1 MNLTTQ
7 INVIIH
13 PIGMACSA
21 LVMTSIIAIL
31 CINKK
36 SANRM
41 TIRLVAA
48 IALGDLMIHAGEYYS
63 ATHGSV
69 ERASPLCIRVNAFRL
84 FSRNFYCFTN
94 LAICFHL
101 YRSFV
106 KLKQPNWKYEI
117 FTWILMLTLTT
128 IFTLIYY
135 FMGAFTGLKHPSGC
149 KPGAESQTMDAI
161 FTLIKAL
168 LEVFTIVTCVTTSII
183 GRRRLYNWIEV
194 YANSREN
201 ESEDREKFIKE
212 GKKIAERSFLYP
224 LSTILT
230 LPFEAIFLIL
240 IVCGKFV
247 PQLTIP
253 MAISSGITGVLTFV
267 AFSIDPSTH
276 SSLKE
281 AYFNLKGIN
290 KSKLQQSYNIDEDF
304 KVTL

>member
-7 INVIIH
+7 LNVIIH
-13 PIGMACSA
+13 PIGMACSI
-21 LVMTSIIAIL
+21 LVIASIVTIL

-36 SANRM
+36 ISNRM

-48 IALGDLMIHAGEYYS
+48 IAIGDLMIHAGEYYS
-63 ATHGSV
+63 ATHGDV

-94 LAICFHL
+94 LTICFHL
-101 YRSFV
+101 YRSYV

-117 FTWILMLTLTT
+117 FTWTIMLALTI

-135 FMGAFTGLKHPSGC
+135 FMGAFTGLKHPTGC
-149 KPGAESQTMDAI
+149 KPGAESHTMDAI

-183 GRRRLYNWIEV
+183 GHRSLNNWIEA
-194 YANSREN
+194 YASAREN
-201 ESEDREKFIKE
+201 ESEDREQFVKE
-212 GKKIAERSFLYP
+212 GKKMAERSFLYP
-224 LSTILT
+224 LSTTLT

-253 MAISSGITGVLTFV
+253 MAISSGITGVLTFI
-267 AFSIDPSTH
+267 AFSIDPYIH
-276 SSLKE
+276 SAFKE
-281 AYFNLKGIN
+281 AYHNIRGTN
-290 KSKLQQSYNIDEDF
+290 KPKSQQSYNIDEDF
-304 KVTL
+304 KAFP